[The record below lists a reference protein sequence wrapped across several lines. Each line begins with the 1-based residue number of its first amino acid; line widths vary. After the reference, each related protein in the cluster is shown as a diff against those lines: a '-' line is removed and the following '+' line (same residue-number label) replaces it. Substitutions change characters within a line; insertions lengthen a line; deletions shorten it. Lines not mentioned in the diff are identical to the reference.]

1 MEKDMPIIHVVPAQ
15 PGFFEV
21 YDLPEDREVIL
32 GDPVLAWR
40 VETFVDETGQ
50 FVSSGVCP
58 LTADGEMGA
67 NCIGV
72 QNPDGSVTEFESG
85 RHRSMKWLQSARYPD
100 NARADTT
107 GFVGARKADQSG
119 VEHGAHEDNS

>member
-1 MEKDMPIIHVVPAQ
+1 GNQ
-15 PGFFEV
+15 
-21 YDLPEDREVIL
+21 
-32 GDPVLAWR
+32 VLAWR

-58 LTADGEMGA
+58 LTADGEMGV

-72 QNPDGSVTEFESG
+72 QNPDGSVTEFEIG
-85 RHRSMKWLQSARYPD
+85 RHRSIKGLQAARYPD

-107 GFVGARKADQSG
+107 GFVGARKADQG
-119 VEHGAHEDNS
+119 AVDHGAHGDGS